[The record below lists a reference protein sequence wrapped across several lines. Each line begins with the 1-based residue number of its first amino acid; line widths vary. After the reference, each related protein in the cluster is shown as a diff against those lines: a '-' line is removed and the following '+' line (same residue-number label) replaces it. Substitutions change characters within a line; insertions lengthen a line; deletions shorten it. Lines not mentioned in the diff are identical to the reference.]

1 MLATRRLPGN
11 HLVNEDRN
19 LSIPK
24 IVLHED
30 YLGMNDFREGW
41 VRRKD
46 TGIVTAVGYFKNLLH
61 GEHPLLPHPSHLGF
75 QSTKTRLLL

>member
-1 MLATRRLPGN
+1 MLATRRLPRN
-11 HLVNEDRN
+11 HPLNEDRN
-19 LSIPK
+19 LSIPQ

-46 TGIVTAVGYFKNLLH
+46 TDITTAVCYFKNLLN
-61 GEHPLLPHPSHLGF
+61 GEHPLLPHASHLGF
-75 QSTKTRLLL
+75 QGT